1 MNDDRMIRKCLVIGI
16 ILLFVGV
23 TIAPTINFNTVKA
36 STDDDLVE
44 VTTQVCGIQ
53 GYGDTTAKLTRE
65 QYQDLEHY
73 LVDFRTRLNQT
84 STREEAIPIFKDAV
98 VELDMYG
105 LLPRGMS
112 VEKVQKLIIYQYRG
126 QRERESLEKNYTNQ
140 ENSLS
145 NFYCLVAGRTTKT
158 FYCFFITNLLVFC
171 LFVALKMLYLFEELQ
186 YKFLAD
192 FSYRFYDICFEI
204 LCNSPIF
211 IRSLFSPYGYC
222 LGFMVIGYDNPFGS
236 APAEGW
242 IQTVGVLGH
251 RSINGSIY
259 GQFKANI
266 LQESTMLL
274 DNKGIIGFQGLR
286 IRLDNNT
293 DNRQDNFYLG
303 TALGIRIGLEPNN

>member
-1 MNDDRMIRKCLVIGI
+1 MKRNWLAIGI
-16 ILLFVGV
+16 ILLFAGV
-23 TIAPTINFNTVKA
+23 TITPTINFNTVKA
-36 STDDDLVE
+36 SQDNDLIE
-44 VTTQVCGIQ
+44 VTTQACGIQ
-53 GYGDTTAKLTRE
+53 GHGDTTVKLTRE
-65 QYQDLEHY
+65 QYQNLEQY
-73 LVDFRTRLNQT
+73 LVEFRARLNQT
-84 STREEAIPIFKDAV
+84 STREESVPIFEDAV
-98 VELDMYG
+98 VELDKYG
-105 LLPRGMS
+105 LLPKGMNI
-112 VEKVQKLIIYQYRG
+112 ETVQKLIIYKYRS

-158 FYCFFITNLLVFC
+158 LYCFFITNLLVFC
-171 LFVALKMLYLFEELQ
+171 LFVALKMFYLFEELQ
-186 YKFLAD
+186 YKFLAV
-192 FSYRFYDICFEI
+192 FSCRFYDICFEI

-251 RSINGSIY
+251 RSINGSFY

-266 LQESTMLL
+266 LQGSTMVL

-286 IRLDNNT
+286 IRFDNNT
-293 DNRQDNFYLG
+293 DVRQDNFYLG
-303 TALGIRIGLEPNN
+303 TALGIAIGLEPNN